1 MSGIAE
7 GVPGPEGGTGEPRGA
22 RWELVTTA
30 DAVRLERIDLRRGR
44 YQGRGSKGWQGGT
57 KRGEGS
63 LQPRSRARMRWLFG
77 SLPWEMLGARA
88 LLVTLTYPGPWQE
101 WVADGRSL
109 ERHRRAFAERWR
121 RKFGTLQGVW
131 VKEFQQSGRPHL
143 HLYVALPESV
153 SAEEFEGLRLR
164 TIGGKTLEE
173 RYGTFNGRR
182 SLKPI
187 GGRYG
192 GEFGKWLLRAW
203 SEVVGT
209 AGKGEKHERRGVDV
223 RVCFWSEGAAE
234 KDRAEVAR
242 YFYRESAKLGQKRA
256 PEDFGAV
263 GRYWGLWGASEGFK
277 PVLQRVTLPDDV
289 GFELE
294 RRMAFL
300 VGWRLLVKAHRTGG
314 YRALHN
320 YSERRDGT
328 GVTVYDVSPADQA
341 RLLRYAEAAAARKRA
356 RRLPSVEE

>member
-1 MSGIAE
+1 MAE
-7 GVPGPEGGTGEPRGA
+7 EVVELEGREGKRGAA

-30 DAVRLERIDLRRGR
+30 DAVRLERVDLWTGR
-44 YQGRGSKGWQGGT
+44 YQGRASKGWQGGAE
-57 KRGEGS
+57 RGEGG
-63 LQPRSRARMRWLFG
+63 LHPRSRARMRWLFG
-77 SLPWEMLGARA
+77 SLPWEMLGVRGS
-88 LLVTLTYPGPWQE
+88 LVTLTYPGDWQE

-121 RKFGTLQGVW
+121 RRFGTLQGVW

-164 TIGGKTLEE
+164 TIAGKKLED
-173 RYGTFNGRR
+173 RFGTYEGRR
-182 SLKPI
+182 KLKPI

-192 GEFGKWLLRAW
+192 GEFGDWLLRAW

-209 AGKGEKHERRGVDV
+209 AGKGEKHEKRGVDV

-242 YFYRESAKLGQKRA
+242 YFYNESAKLGQKRA
-256 PEDFGAV
+256 PEGFGPV

-277 PVLQRVTLPDDV
+277 PVLQRVALSDDV
-289 GFELE
+289 GVELE
-294 RRMAFL
+294 RRMAL
-300 VGWRLLVKAHRTGG
+300 LLGWRLLVKAHRTGG

-328 GVTVYDVSPADQA
+328 GVTLYECSPADQA
-341 RLLRYAEAAAARKRA
+341 RLLRNAEAAAARKRA
-356 RRLPSVEE
+356 RRLRSVEE